1 MKRFTFILYAIV
13 ILVMA
18 MATFVEKYQGTGYVQ
33 QSIYGTWWFTLLWML
48 MAICA
53 ACYLVR
59 RKVKRFSTW
68 ALHASFLI
76 ILSGA
81 LLTHLTAWQGYI
93 HLRKGEPVS
102 VCVEE
107 NADGTHAMHDLPFTI
122 QLDTFSIRYYNGT
135 QAAADYT
142 SHFTITD
149 GKESRKGMVSMNHIF
164 TAGQLRLYQNS
175 YDEDMQGTTLSVNC
189 DPWGIPVTYLGYA
202 LLFIS
207 WLWLLID
214 PKGRFRKLLRRD
226 GRDYSS
232 YSDYSAYRN
241 YNKSS
246 VIIALLLLSFPTQ
259 LSAATTLTA
268 DQADQLGRLHVLY
281 GDRICP
287 LQTLAVDFTRKLYGK
302 AHYGEYTAEQV
313 LAGFLYYSEQWN
325 KEPVIRIKSK
335 AIRQQFGLTEYVS
348 VSQLF
353 KADTHQYLLGPTV
366 QEYLMGHGDKLHQDV
381 MALDD
386 KLMLIMQLTH
396 GGLLKVFPYKGNWYA
411 PADPL
416 PADIEAERSQYFS
429 EALSLLGNYYRKG
442 DNATAREMLDKLLAY
457 QQRYGAADL
466 PSAMQLWAER
476 LYNAVPFATILFM
489 LCLTMGFVSWVNI
502 RWIRAISV
510 LFLGLSLGALTLC
523 LVLRWL
529 ISGTI
534 PMANGYET
542 MLTMAWI
549 ILLTALLTYR
559 RYPVVLSF
567 SLLLAGFF
575 LLVSHL
581 GQMDPQISH
590 VMPVLSSPL
599 LSIHVSTIMMAFALL
614 SITAACALYGLTVPK
629 KAAEMHL
636 LSLLLLYPALALLSA
651 GIFIGA
657 IWANQSWGRYWGW
670 DPKEVWALITLMVY
684 AIPVH
689 SSSFPGLLRPR
700 PYHLYLL
707 LAFLTILMTYFG
719 VNYLLGGMHS
729 YA

>member
-1 MKRFTFILYAIV
+1 MKRLTFILYAIV

-18 MATFVEKYQGTGYVQ
+18 MATIVEKFQSTGYVQ
-33 QSIYGTWWFTLLWML
+33 QHIYGAWWFTLLWML
-48 MAICA
+48 MAVGA
-53 ACYLVR
+53 AGYIVR
-59 RKVKRFSTW
+59 RKVKRFSIL

-76 ILSGA
+76 ILLGA

-102 VCVEE
+102 MCVCV
-107 NADGTHAMHDLPFTI
+107 NTDGTLHKHDLPFTI

-135 QAAADYT
+135 QAAADYI
-142 SHFTITD
+142 SHFTLTD
-149 GKESRKGMVSMNHIF
+149 GNDSRKGMVSMNHIF
-164 TAGQLRLYQNS
+164 TAGQLRLYQNG
-175 YDEDMQGTTLSVNC
+175 YDEDMQGATLAINC

-214 PKGRFRKLLRRD
+214 PKGRFRKLLH
-226 GRDYSS
+226 RDYGS
-232 YSDYSAYRN
+232 YSPYSN
-241 YNKSS
+241 YKSPL
-246 VIIALLLLSFPTQ
+246 IIALLLFSSTTH

-268 DQADQLGRLHVLY
+268 EQADQFGRLHVLY

-287 LQTLAVDFTRKLYGK
+287 LQTLAIDFTRKLYGK
-302 AHYGEYTAEQV
+302 AHYQDYTAEQV
-313 LAGFLYYSEQWN
+313 LAGFLFYPEEWN
-325 KEPVIRIKSK
+325 NEPLIRIKSK
-335 AIRQQFGLTEYVS
+335 AIQQQFDLPTYTS
-348 VSQLF
+348 VSKLF
-353 KADTHQYLLGPTV
+353 NTDTHQYLLGPAV
-366 QEYLMGHGDKLHQDV
+366 QEYLMGNGDKLHQDV
-381 MALDD
+381 MKLDD
-386 KLMLIMQLTH
+386 KLMLVMQLTH
-396 GGLLKVFPYKGNWYA
+396 GGLLKVFPYRGNWYA

-416 PADIEAERSQYFS
+416 PTDIETERSQYFS
-429 EALSLLGNYYRKG
+429 QALSLLGNYYRKG
-442 DNATAREMLDKLLAY
+442 QTDTAHEMLVKLLKY
-457 QQRYGAADL
+457 QQTYGAADL
-466 PSAMQLWAER
+466 PSATQLWAER
-476 LYNAVPFATILFM
+476 LYNAVPFTTVLFI
-489 LCLTMGFVSWVNI
+489 LCLTMGFISLLRH
-502 RWIRAISV
+502 RWIHAVSV
-510 LFLGLSLGALTLC
+510 LLLCLSFGALTVC
-523 LVLRWL
+523 LMLRWL

-549 ILLTALLTYR
+549 IMLTALLARR
-559 RYPVVLSF
+559 RYPIVLSF
-567 SLLLAGFF
+567 GLLLAGFF

-614 SITAACALYGLTVPK
+614 SITAACALYGLLAK
-629 KAAEMHL
+629 KRAAEMQH

-689 SSSFPGLLRPR
+689 SSTFSFLRRPR
-700 PYHLYLL
+700 PYHLYLI

-719 VNYLLGGMHS
+719 VNFLLGGMHS